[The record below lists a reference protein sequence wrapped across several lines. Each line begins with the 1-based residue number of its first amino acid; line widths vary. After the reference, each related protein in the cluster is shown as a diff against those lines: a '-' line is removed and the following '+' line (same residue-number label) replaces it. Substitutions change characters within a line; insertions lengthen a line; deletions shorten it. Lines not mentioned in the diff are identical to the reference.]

1 MLIKQ
6 DSSISRQDSQLSR
19 QVFKKHYS
27 SDSQFSRQDSNNSC
41 QLLIKQDSNGSRNIL
56 TNQDSIISYIEPRHN
71 KLDDTIIIDGTQLLA
86 ATGKTSTAATSGNME
101 PKQVNATANN
111 LTNDINENLANFNNN
126 SKDNESYPRR
136 GILCKQ
142 DTQISYVENSNASS
156 KSSLNDVSFAAHR
169 RHQLIKQDSVISFAG
184 KFYVN
189 LI

>member
-71 KLDDTIIIDGTQLLA
+71 KLDDTIIIDGTQLFNNS
-86 ATGKTSTAATSGNME
+86 TTSSDQ
-101 PKQVNATANN
+101 KQGIMTANN
-111 LTNDINENLANFNNN
+111 HNDSTNINNHDINETLVNSNN
-126 SKDNESYPRR
+126 SKNSEPYPPRR

-142 DTQISYVENSNASS
+142 DTQISYVDTSNAGS
-156 KSSLNDVSFAAHR
+156 KSSLNDVSFVAHR

-184 KFYVN
+184 K
-189 LI
+189 LK